1 MRYFFLL
8 TCLTFFFSSQAK
20 AQYFRPNDHFYNN
33 AQVAADYLEKEDC
46 EGFFSIFDGGL
57 EGLEYSY
64 GNLKARLM
72 IKGLCIKKD
81 PVAAKAL
88 LDKSYNA
95 SFIDPELVFLSA
107 MALEEQNAGV
117 VTEEIK
123 SLYDQ
128 LALAMAPVII
138 EKRVAFEGIRW
149 KAETSVSFSYNDE
162 EFKKNRW
169 GFNDYDMTRSIS
181 LHALGPEKISP
192 YWQSKLDWID
202 SLYEQGPQALYQVYI
217 QVRYGL
223 NGFKANPHV
232 ANTWLIDNNFFSKNK
247 SAQTTRIN
255 WLWDTRMTAE
265 LFDLSEIEYYNK
277 SRQERA
283 LELTNERITAGE
295 LVYLSGAYCLFQ
307 NQPDFQHKKLVAYAW
322 LMRLRELA
330 QPYSEEERLSLLA
343 ELGGDPI
350 VIFSKAIKTI
360 KNLHAGNWYLGEA
373 PSWQTILTRLSPK
386 ASITK
391 GSANCNDLWPSDS
404 FETKSRALA
413 AKLSAANSK
422 NGR

>member
-138 EKRVAFEGIRW
+138 EKRVAFEG
-149 KAETSVSFSYNDE
+149 
-162 EFKKNRW
+162 
-169 GFNDYDMTRSIS
+169 
-181 LHALGPEKISP
+181 
-192 YWQSKLDWID
+192 
-202 SLYEQGPQALYQVYI
+202 
-217 QVRYGL
+217 
-223 NGFKANPHV
+223 
-232 ANTWLIDNNFFSKNK
+232 
-247 SAQTTRIN
+247 
-255 WLWDTRMTAE
+255 
-265 LFDLSEIEYYNK
+265 
-277 SRQERA
+277 
-283 LELTNERITAGE
+283 
-295 LVYLSGAYCLFQ
+295 
-307 NQPDFQHKKLVAYAW
+307 
-322 LMRLRELA
+322 
-330 QPYSEEERLSLLA
+330 
-343 ELGGDPI
+343 
-350 VIFSKAIKTI
+350 
-360 KNLHAGNWYLGEA
+360 
-373 PSWQTILTRLSPK
+373 
-386 ASITK
+386 
-391 GSANCNDLWPSDS
+391 
-404 FETKSRALA
+404 
-413 AKLSAANSK
+413 
-422 NGR
+422 